1 MRKEGDFINFKERKT
16 ILLTK
21 FDHLLCSVFIRLYS
35 FALCCLH
42 ILLSLNEFLLSLTS
56 NVWQFMFF
64 FFFGSCLTGVF
75 ASYHSLLQ
83 SSVLVNCS
91 ISDFFYVYAELLSCP
106 ME

>member
-42 ILLSLNEFLLSLTS
+42 IVLSLNEFLLSLTS

-64 FFFGSCLTGVF
+64 FF
-75 ASYHSLLQ
+75 
-83 SSVLVNCS
+83 LVH
-91 ISDFFYVYAELLSCP
+91 A
-106 ME
+106 